1 MALKSR
7 NYKNNETP
15 LFSGITEVRNS
26 GLGPDPDQSDP
37 EKVRILALGPDFFLK
52 VFVISEY

>member
-1 MALKSR
+1 MKSSI
-7 NYKNNETP
+7 YSVTDK
-15 LFSGITEVRNS
+15 VRNS